1 MFRVLRR
8 WTGGGVRAADAQ
20 RGLQEGFMTK
30 TTKHHQTF
38 QETSGPQIAAYC
50 QSLSF
55 KIHGCEYRLKLK
67 KYCGLSFAYIFL

>member
-1 MFRVLRR
+1 MFRVPRR
-8 WTGGGVRAADAQ
+8 WTGVGVRAADAQ

-30 TTKHHQTF
+30 TTKHHQKF

-55 KIHGCEYRLKLK
+55 KIHGCEYRLKLR
-67 KYCGLSFAYIFL
+67 KYCGTSFAYIFL